1 MKWWAEAENAAK
13 LSHIAGMGWHSLRR
27 KFATE
32 LKHIPLTDLC
42 ELGGW
47 KTAQTILMCYQQP
60 NQQTMRRALLNRR
73 QIEEPAGGPN
83 WRAQLESSVA

>member
-1 MKWWAEAENAAK
+1 
-13 LSHIAGMGWHSLRR
+13 MGWHSLRR
-27 KFATE
+27 KLATE

-60 NQQTMRRALLNRR
+60 DQQTMRRALLGRR
-73 QIEEPAGGPN
+73 QIGASATTAPN